1 MNFHLLRHVVIPNAK
16 SYDSLA
22 FNPEHTICS
31 ARSNKLIISWPH
43 EERVVNGRTGKVEE
57 NGGMNWEGRGEEQM
71 VARKRNKQGNRLE
84 NRCIA
89 SMQFKGWE
97 IL

>member
-1 MNFHLLRHVVIPNAK
+1 M
-16 SYDSLA
+16 
-22 FNPEHTICS
+22 
-31 ARSNKLIISWPH
+31 
-43 EERVVNGRTGKVEE
+43 EE

-71 VARKRNKQGNRLE
+71 AGNKQGNRLE

-89 SMQFKGWE
+89 SMQFKGWV